1 MTESLRIAVAE
12 DEPELLDDLDEM
24 LRAMGHQVVVRAGD
38 GRELV
43 DRCADADVQLV
54 VTDVLM
60 PKLDGL
66 EAATE
71 ICKRRPV
78 PVIVV
83 SAYDDEHLV
92 ERSLTDHVLAYLVKP
107 VQPRTLA
114 TTIAVVMRR
123 FREFE
128 ALHRQCNDLRQ
139 ALEDR
144 KIVERAKGVLMKRT
158 GLDEERAF
166 RRLQEVASRN
176 NHRLVEVARSI
187 LTAEQAFDEK

>member
-1 MTESLRIAVAE
+1 
-12 DEPELLDDLDEM
+12 
-24 LRAMGHQVVVRAGD
+24 
-38 GRELV
+38 
-43 DRCADADVQLV
+43 
-54 VTDVLM
+54 
-60 PKLDGL
+60 
-66 EAATE
+66 
-71 ICKRRPV
+71 
-78 PVIVV
+78 
-83 SAYDDEHLV
+83 
-92 ERSLTDHVLAYLVKP
+92 

>member
-92 ERSLTDHVLAYLVKP
+92 ERSLTDHVLA
-107 VQPRTLA
+107 
-114 TTIAVVMRR
+114 
-123 FREFE
+123 
-128 ALHRQCNDLRQ
+128 
-139 ALEDR
+139 
-144 KIVERAKGVLMKRT
+144 
-158 GLDEERAF
+158 
-166 RRLQEVASRN
+166 
-176 NHRLVEVARSI
+176 
-187 LTAEQAFDEK
+187 